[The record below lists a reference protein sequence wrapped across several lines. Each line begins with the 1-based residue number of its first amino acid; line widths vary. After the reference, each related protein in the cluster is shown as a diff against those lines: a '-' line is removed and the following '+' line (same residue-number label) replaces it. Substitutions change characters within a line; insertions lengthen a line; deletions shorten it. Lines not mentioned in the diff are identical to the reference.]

1 MEPRLQVAG
10 VVNLF
15 DYLDRQAERR
25 HERRKIMAARPHEPL
40 WHWPDARGWIGL
52 ALVGLTV
59 MLLWMIQADPELR
72 KDEFFKTIAVLIIG
86 TGFINGVVSWAYAA
100 TKQGG
105 ELADKA
111 AEAAI
116 PPGDRR

>member
-1 MEPRLQVAG
+1 MTLWE
-10 VVNLF
+10 
-15 DYLDRQAERR
+15 YLDHRAERR
-25 HERRKIMAARPHEPL
+25 QAYRIAHPPEKL
-40 WHWPDARGWIGL
+40 WHWPDARGWIGI
-52 ALVGLTV
+52 ALVSLTV
-59 MLLWMIQADPELR
+59 MLLWMIKEDPELR

-116 PPGDRR
+116 PRAEPQAQQP